1 MAEARRLLLHHFG
14 YADFRRAQI
23 PVLRSIFE
31 GRDTL
36 AVLPTGGGKSICF
49 QIPAMVLPG
58 LSIIVSPLISL
69 MQDQVE
75 AARSRGLPAA
85 CLNSSL
91 GKAEQEAVRAAVA
104 DGSLRMLYV
113 SPERLEHLSQ
123 EITAQG
129 IRPRLLVVDE
139 AHCIAEW
146 GHDFRPSYRR
156 LARARYRLG
165 QPQAVALTGSAT
177 PAVREEIART
187 LRLRPGYA
195 SHFGSF
201 DRRNL
206 WFGAVKV
213 ASEKERL
220 NALLTLLRGDDA
232 MSIVYTPT
240 RGSTEAVAR
249 ALSRAGH
256 RAAPYHAGLTRGTR
270 ATTLDD
276 FLQDRVD
283 IIVATCAFGMG
294 IDKPSVR
301 LVVHWTPPPTPE
313 AYYQEAGRAGRD
325 GEFARCVLLWRP
337 ADAQLHR
344 RQLDVTFPQRRL
356 LERIWYERDGRV
368 GVPRNVLDSAERL
381 RRELHP
387 ERGPVDWRPIR
398 ERRSQA
404 EARIQAVEDYARER
418 RCRRSRLVQ
427 YFGEQLHHC
436 AGCDCCG
443 AKSAPVPVNPEVS
456 GRVIR
461 LRRALADR
469 KTVWSGCPVEPD
481 VLLRLARQPP
491 ADAASL
497 ADIPGVGPALAARLG
512 GTILGALASRD
523 PATDSPDDDPLLAA
537 MSGWRAGVAREMG
550 VPPFLVVGD
559 GILRAIVAARP
570 ESRMDLARI
579 RGVGP
584 RLLAKF
590 ADDIL
595 RLLSRAAEFGA
606 AARDTSTTDCVLLSA
621 GEVPRCRKPE
631 GALVC
636 DSSRG
641 RESGSPAPALK
652 NAVPSQ
658 DSRAVARLSPRR

>member
-1 MAEARRLLLHHFG
+1 MTDLMAEARRLLLNHFG
-14 YADFRRAQI
+14 YADFRRAQV

-58 LSIIVSPLISL
+58 LSIVVSPLISL

-75 AARSRGLPAA
+75 AARARGLPAA

-91 GKAEQEAVRAAVA
+91 GKAEQESVRAAIA
-104 DGSLRMLYV
+104 DGSLKILYV
-113 SPERLEHLSQ
+113 SPERLERLSQ
-123 EITAQG
+123 ELTVQG
-129 IRPRLLVVDE
+129 IRAGLLVVDE

-177 PAVREEIART
+177 PAVREEIARA
-187 LRLRPGYA
+187 LRLHPGYA
-195 SHFGSF
+195 SHLGSF

-213 ASEKERL
+213 QSEKERL
-220 NALLTLLRGDDA
+220 NALLALLRGDDA

-256 RAAPYHAGLTRGTR
+256 RAAPYHAGLTKGTR
-270 ATTLDD
+270 STTLDD
-276 FLQDRVD
+276 FLRDRVD

-325 GEFARCVLLWRP
+325 GDFARCVLLWRP
-337 ADAQLHR
+337 ADARLRR

-356 LERIWYERDGRV
+356 LERIWYERDGAV
-368 GVPRNVLDSAERL
+368 GVPRNVLESAERL

-418 RCRRSRLVQ
+418 QCRRSRLVQ
-427 YFGEQLHHC
+427 YFGEHLHHC

-443 AKSAPVPVNPEVS
+443 AKSAPVPVNPVVS
-456 GRVIR
+456 ERLIR
-461 LRRALADR
+461 LRGALADR
-469 KTVWSGCPVEPD
+469 KTVWSGCPVEPH

-497 ADIPGVGPALAARLG
+497 ADVPGVGPALASRLG
-512 GTILGALASRD
+512 GTILRALGSDAVGSDRPED
-523 PATDSPDDDPLLAA
+523 NPLLTS
-537 MSGWRAGVAREMG
+537 MKTWRAGVAGEMG
-550 VPPFLVVGD
+550 VAPFLIVPDAV
-559 GILRAIVAARP
+559 LRAIVAARP
-570 ESRMDLARI
+570 ESRLDLARV
-579 RGVGP
+579 RGIGP

-590 ADDIL
+590 ADDLL
-595 RLLSRAAEFGA
+595 RLLGDVHSDA
-606 AARDTSTTDCVLLSA
+606 
-621 GEVPRCRKPE
+621 PR
-631 GALVC
+631 
-636 DSSRG
+636 S
-641 RESGSPAPALK
+641 RESGSPAPAKERSAFAGHSGLGDEAPVK
-652 NAVPSQ
+652 PG
-658 DSRAVARLSPRR
+658 R

>member
-1 MAEARRLLLHHFG
+1 MTDLMAEARRLLLHHFG
-14 YADFRRAQI
+14 YGDFRRAQI

-58 LSIIVSPLISL
+58 LSIVVSPLISL

-91 GKAEQEAVRAAVA
+91 SKAEQQSVRAAIA
-104 DGSLRMLYV
+104 DGSVRMLYV
-113 SPERLEHLSQ
+113 SPERLERLSM
-123 EITAQG
+123 ELTAQG
-129 IRPRLLVVDE
+129 IRPRLLIVDE

-156 LARARYRLG
+156 LARARYRLR

-177 PAVREEIART
+177 PAVREEIARA

-195 SHFGSF
+195 SHLGSF

-206 WFGAVKV
+206 WFGAIKV
-213 ASEKERL
+213 GSEKERL
-220 NALLTLLRGDDA
+220 SALLTLLRGDDA

-256 RAAPYHAGLTRGTR
+256 RAAPYHAGLNKNTR

-283 IIVATCAFGMG
+283 VIVATCAFGMG

-344 RQLDVTFPQRRL
+344 RQLDVTFPQRGL
-356 LERIWYERDGRV
+356 LERIWYQRDGTV
-368 GVPRNVLDSAERL
+368 GVPRNVLESAERL

-398 ERRSQA
+398 ERRRQA

-418 RCRRSRLVQ
+418 RCRRSRLVG
-427 YFGEQLHHC
+427 YFGEHLHRC
-436 AGCDCCG
+436 SGCDGCG
-443 AKSAPVPVNPEVS
+443 AKYAPVPVDPAVS
-456 GRVIR
+456 ERLSR

-469 KTVWSGCPVEPD
+469 KTVWSGCPIEPH

-491 ADAASL
+491 TDAASL
-497 ADIPGVGPALAARLG
+497 ADVPGVGAALAARLG
-512 GTILGALASRD
+512 GTILRALAGGD
-523 PATDSPDDDPLLAA
+523 VPAHESDDDPRLTALAA
-537 MSGWRAGVAREMG
+537 WRAGVAREMG
-550 VPPFLVVGD
+550 VPAYLVVRD
-559 GILRAIVAARP
+559 AVLRDIATARP
-570 ESRMDLARI
+570 QRRLDLAKVP
-579 RGVGP
+579 GVGP

-590 ADDIL
+590 GEDLL
-595 RLLSRAAEFGA
+595 RLS
-606 AARDTSTTDCVLLSA
+606 S
-621 GEVPRCRKPE
+621 EVHSE
-631 GALVC
+631 
-636 DSSRG
+636 
-641 RESGSPAPALK
+641 
-652 NAVPSQ
+652 
-658 DSRAVARLSPRR
+658 

>member
-1 MAEARRLLLHHFG
+1 MTDLMAEARRLLLHHFG

-23 PVLRSIFE
+23 PVLHSIFE

-58 LSIIVSPLISL
+58 LSIVVSPLISL

-91 GKAEQEAVRAAVA
+91 GKAEQESVRAAIA
-104 DGSLRMLYV
+104 DRSLRMLYV
-113 SPERLEHLSQ
+113 SPERLERLSQ
-123 EITAQG
+123 ELTAQG

-177 PAVREEIART
+177 PSVREEIARA
-187 LRLRPGYA
+187 LRLRSGSA
-195 SHFGSF
+195 SHLGSF

-213 ASEKERL
+213 GSEKERL
-220 NALLTLLRGDDA
+220 NALLALVRGDDA

-256 RAAPYHAGLTRGTR
+256 RAAPYHAGLTKATR

-276 FLQDRVD
+276 FLRDRVD

-356 LERIWYERDGRV
+356 LERIWHERDGAV
-368 GVPRNVLDSAERL
+368 GVPGNVLESAERL

-387 ERGPVDWRPIR
+387 ERGSVDWRPVR
-398 ERRSQA
+398 ERRRQA
-404 EARIQAVEDYARER
+404 EARIQAVEDYACGTG
-418 RCRRSRLVQ
+418 CRRARLVR
-427 YFGEQLHHC
+427 YFGERLHQC
-436 AGCDCCG
+436 AGCDRCG
-443 AKSAPVPVNPEVS
+443 TKCVAVAANPVVS
-456 GRVIR
+456 ERLLR

-469 KTVWSGCPVEPD
+469 KTVWSGCPIEPQ

-491 ADAASL
+491 ADATSL
-497 ADIPGVGPALAARLG
+497 ADVPGVGPALAARLG
-512 GTILGALASRD
+512 GTILRALASGNA
-523 PATDSPDDDPLLAA
+523 ATDPPDDEPMLMAITA
-537 MSGWRAGVAREMG
+537 WRAGVAREMG
-550 VPPFLVVGD
+550 VPPFLIVSDAV
-559 GILRAIVAARP
+559 LRAIAAARP
-570 ESRMDLARI
+570 KTRMDLARI
-579 RGVGP
+579 RGIGP

-590 ADDIL
+590 ADDLL
-595 RLLSRAAEFGA
+595 RL
-606 AARDTSTTDCVLLSA
+606 SA
-621 GEVPRCRKPE
+621 
-631 GALVC
+631 
-636 DSSRG
+636 DSLPG
-641 RESGSPAPALK
+641 R
-652 NAVPSQ
+652 
-658 DSRAVARLSPRR
+658 